1 MPVPTDPGSLESS
14 FGSYCLL
21 QYLSLG
27 YAGVSAGFF
36 KAVLPFTD
44 GADLCQYICIA
55 DICQDKKDKKEQE
68 KVESRP
74 EKRHDGRKNR
84 KERPKM
90 SKPLIAVMGAHKLSV
105 LYNENP
111 VPSAAL
117 NETYANAVTRAGGIP
132 VILPPYADDADL
144 FRVLSLCSGLLLPGG
159 EDVDPR
165 YFGEDPSP
173 KLGRIT
179 GYYDRAWLAAL
190 KYAEEKKMPVL
201 GICRG
206 HQLANLGF
214 GGTLYQDLSDYPG
227 KTILHGQHQD
237 RTYPVHKVSI
247 VPESWLAQILGFT
260 EVYTNTMHHQC
271 VKDPGA
277 GLIVSARTGDGVI
290 EGLET
295 ADGSMI
301 FVQWHPEELQDTVPC
316 MRELFADLVKK
327 AERFAGNGSEGGE

>member
-1 MPVPTDPGSLESS
+1 
-14 FGSYCLL
+14 
-21 QYLSLG
+21 
-27 YAGVSAGFF
+27 
-36 KAVLPFTD
+36 
-44 GADLCQYICIA
+44 
-55 DICQDKKDKKEQE
+55 
-68 KVESRP
+68 
-74 EKRHDGRKNR
+74 
-84 KERPKM
+84 M
-90 SKPLIAVMGAHKLSV
+90 SENKPLIAVMGAHKLSV

-117 NETYANAVTRAGGIP
+117 NETYANAVARAGGIP

-144 FRVLSLCSGLLLPGG
+144 CRVLSLCSGLLLPGG

-165 YFGEDPSP
+165 FFGEDPSP

-179 GYYDRAWLAAL
+179 ASYDRAWFAAL
-190 KYAEEKKMPVL
+190 NYAEAHGMPVL

-206 HQLANLGF
+206 HQLANAVF

-247 VPESWLAQILGFT
+247 VPGSHLSQILGCT

-271 VKDPGA
+271 VKEPGA
-277 GLIVSARTGDGVI
+277 GLMVSARTGDGVI

-295 ADGSMI
+295 SDGSMI

-316 MRELFADLVKK
+316 MRGLFEDLVKK
-327 AERFAGNGSEGGE
+327 AAAYDA